1 VGWYIDEARKEQVK
15 LRPRARVM
23 AEVLGFG
30 EMPAITPG
38 TFEAVMQLLE
48 ADVLMHTEHFALAD
62 RIKHLGSMVEEAAR
76 RELR

>member
-1 VGWYIDEARKEQVK
+1 MGWYIDEKRKEGIALK
-15 LRPRARVM
+15 PRARVM

-48 ADVLMHTEHFALAD
+48 ADVLMHTEYLTLSD
-62 RIKHLGSMVEEAAR
+62 RIKHLSSMVEAAAGDSR
-76 RELR
+76 

>member
-1 VGWYIDEARKEQVK
+1 MGWYIDEKRKQDVK
-15 LRPRARVM
+15 LKPRARVM

-48 ADVLMHTEHFALAD
+48 ADVLMHTEHLALSD
-62 RIKHLGSMVEEAAR
+62 RIKHLGSMIAAA
-76 RELR
+76 ESENT

>member
-1 VGWYIDEARKEQVK
+1 MGWYIDEARKDGVK
-15 LRPRARVM
+15 LRPRARVL

-48 ADVLMHTEHFALAD
+48 ADVLMHTEYPALSD
-62 RIKHLGSMVEEAAR
+62 RIKHLGSMIESAAS
-76 RELR
+76 ENG